1 MTETYVLIAGFLLTF
16 SFLGYKLAG
25 LVKKTLDGYSKNI
38 EMKINNAEML
48 KLKAIQMFDEATNR
62 SKTIEREIETLQEK
76 TNYKISEIKTKF
88 EKETD
93 KIISNIEKNNLSKI
107 ENETNEMIENVKQ
120 QITKCIEENIKTFTN
135 DHISKEQQ
143 DNAMVKILTKVDF
156 KKMFS

>member
-1 MTETYVLIAGFLLTF
+1 
-16 SFLGYKLAG
+16 
-25 LVKKTLDGYSKNI
+25 
-38 EMKINNAEML
+38 
-48 KLKAIQMFDEATNR
+48 MFDEATNR
-62 SKTIEREIETLQEK
+62 SKTIEKEIETLQEK

-107 ENETNEMIENVKQ
+107 ENETNEMIDKVKQ